1 MNLTYEEFKI
11 TLAAQV
17 TNLVGEEVNVTVHK
31 IQKNNGVL
39 LDAISIMRT
48 GVYAAPSIYLQDLYD
63 HYEHGKNILEL
74 ANRVIELSEERQMK
88 GILPKDFF
96 MDYHKIKDRICYR
109 VINYE
114 KNQQLLKTVPHRK
127 VLDLAMVYY
136 YLVEPEMLENAS
148 VLIRNVDLHR
158 WGVDADEIK
167 ARAEVNTP
175 KVEPWQ
181 LLSMDE
187 LINEVLDDEN
197 IRVKSDYFKNDPAP
211 MFILTNKNRYFG
223 AACMFYPQVLE
234 QIADQIKNHF
244 YILPSSIHEC
254 IITPVSGGLSQKTLS
269 DMVKEIN
276 STQLEEVDVLSDYAY
291 FYNRDK
297 KELIL

>member
-1 MNLTYEEFKI
+1 MTYDEFKI

-17 TNLVGEEVNVTVHK
+17 TNLVGEEVNVNVHK
-31 IQKNNGVL
+31 IQKNNGIL
-39 LDAISIMRT
+39 MDAISIMRT

-63 HYEHGKNILEL
+63 HYEHGKNIMEL
-74 ANRVIELSEERQMK
+74 AKKVIELSEERQIR

-114 KNQQLLKTVPHRK
+114 KNQQLLQTIPHRK

-136 YLVEPEMLENAS
+136 YLVEPELLENAS
-148 VLIRNVDLHR
+148 VLIRNIDLHR

-167 ARAEVNTP
+167 ARAEQNTP
-175 KVEPWQ
+175 KVAPWH
-181 LLSMDE
+181 LMTMNELMEEIMDG
-187 LINEVLDDEN
+187 EN
-197 IRVKSDYFKNDPAP
+197 LHMTTEIFPEDPFT
-211 MFILTNKNRYFG
+211 MFVLTNKEKYFG

-234 QIADQIKNHF
+234 QIAEQIDNHF
-244 YILPSSIHEC
+244 YILPSSVHEC
-254 IITPVSGGLSQKTLS
+254 IITPVSGGFSQKTLS
-269 DMVKEIN
+269 EMVKEIN
-276 STQLEEVDVLSDYAY
+276 NTQVEEVDRLSDCAY

-297 KELIL
+297 KELVL